1 MWAVVVVGP
10 GGAGICRSK
19 KIKEKT
25 LPAGGGTEGSWPKQ
39 RKWRVANLHVDA
51 ERENEYCFER

>member
-10 GGAGICRSK
+10 GGAGIRRSK
-19 KIKEKT
+19 KIEEKT
-25 LPAGGGTEGSWPKQ
+25 SPAGGGTEGSWPKQ

-51 ERENEYCFER
+51 ERENECCFER

>member
-10 GGAGICRSK
+10 GGAGIRRSK
-19 KIKEKT
+19 KIEEKT

-39 RKWRVANLHVDA
+39 RKWRVANLHVDV
-51 ERENEYCFER
+51 ER